1 MTKPNEKLFYLTAKT
16 IGREVAIDS
25 FRMLQNE
32 GLKLHAI
39 VISSKAKSCA
49 SKMQHCDPEKCSF
62 AKGYFSRLRQAIED
76 IYTNEILY
84 NQETIMKYALKYNIC
99 PFEYS
104 LDLSYFCDAI
114 ICDYNYVFDP
124 KAHLI
129 RYFEDTE
136 YQPKILCDESHN
148 LVERSKD
155 MYSAEFDSLLPLR
168 IEEKIS
174 SYDKTITK
182 NIRHFYDELKKYDD
196 LVN

>member
-1 MTKPNEKLFYLTAKT
+1 MATIFSTLKSMTKPNEKLFYLTAKT

-104 LDLSYFCDAI
+104 LDLSYFVMPLFVI
-114 ICDYNYVFDP
+114 IIMF
-124 KAHLI
+124 LI
-129 RYFEDTE
+129 LRPTLFV
-136 YQPKILCDESHN
+136 I
-148 LVERSKD
+148 
-155 MYSAEFDSLLPLR
+155 LR
-168 IEEKIS
+168 IQNINLRFYVMS
-174 SYDKTITK
+174 HTI
-182 NIRHFYDELKKYDD
+182 
-196 LVN
+196 